1 MEAEGRKTG
10 IDGVGDVPWALIQ
23 RAANIGGWDWNIET
37 GALHWSDSIEP
48 LFGFTP
54 GQFGATYEAFLECV
68 HPDDRRYVVD
78 SVDACVEGGGDYAV
92 EHRIVWPDGTIRW
105 VSETGD
111 IVRDES
117 GNAVRMLGVVQDITD
132 YKTRQEHE
140 QLAGQILMCL
150 NRESTGADLVR
161 EVLKLV
167 KKATGFDAVAI
178 RQREGEDFPYLE
190 VDGFGE
196 DFVAAENYLC
206 SRDGAGNL
214 VYDSKGRPVMECMCG
229 NILRSRTDAALPFF
243 TEAGSFWTNST
254 TELLACTS
262 QEYLQVHTRNRCN
275 QAGYESVALIPL
287 RCGDEIVGL
296 LQLNDTRRGRFT
308 AEMISFLE
316 EIGTSIGIGMARAR
330 AEREVENL
338 AKFPSENPNPILR
351 VAKDGRLL
359 YANDA
364 CKSLLAQWRCALGQ
378 VVPDDWRRTI
388 SEVYSSGTDRKIEA
402 EVEGRTFSFVI
413 VPVVSADYVNLY
425 VRDITERKQAEKEL
439 YLRNRIAHVFLTLGD
454 DRMYVEVLEILR
466 EALASEYGF
475 FGYVDKTGDLVCPSM
490 TRDVWDRCEMESKTV
505 VFARDTWGDSIWGK
519 AVTTGQSQV
528 SNMPRKA
535 PKGHVKIDKVLS
547 VPIVYTEDSIGILTL
562 ANKLVG
568 YTPDDQ
574 ELLESVADFIA
585 PVLHARLQRERAEE
599 DLMKYR
605 DHLEELVQIRTTEL
619 TYANKKLLEEIE
631 GRKRLEKEILNI
643 SEREQRRIGRELHD
657 SIGQQFTGIAFMMK
671 ALEQKLADKLPGEA
685 TDVAEIKKL
694 VNQALDQTRG
704 LAKGLHP
711 IDLDAGSLPEA
722 LGELAATTEKMF
734 GIRCVLKCDG
744 PVPIDN
750 AEVAAHLYRITQE
763 AITNAIKHGKAQS
776 VHVELA
782 CTGDRDVLTIE
793 NDGLNFPEELGTR
806 GTGMGLHIMHH
817 RADMIGASLDI
828 RKAAGDGTIVSCSFR
843 NHGR

>member
-1 MEAEGRKTG
+1 
-10 IDGVGDVPWALIQ
+10 L
-23 RAANIGGWDWNIET
+23 
-37 GALHWSDSIEP
+37 
-48 LFGFTP
+48 
-54 GQFGATYEAFLECV
+54 
-68 HPDDRRYVVD
+68 
-78 SVDACVEGGGDYAV
+78 
-92 EHRIVWPDGTIRW
+92 
-105 VSETGD
+105 
-111 IVRDES
+111 VRD
-117 GNAVRMLGVVQDITD
+117 
-132 YKTRQEHE
+132 
-140 QLAGQILMCL
+140 
-150 NRESTGADLVR
+150 
-161 EVLKLV
+161 VLKLV

-206 SRDGAGNL
+206 CRDGTGNL
-214 VYDSKGRPVMECMCG
+214 VYDSQGRPVIECMCG

-254 TELLACTS
+254 TELLACTP
-262 QEYLQVHTRNRCN
+262 QEDLQVPTRNWCN
-275 QAGYESVALIPL
+275 RAGYESVALIPL

-308 AEMISFLE
+308 LEMMHFLE

-378 VVPDDWRRTI
+378 LVPDDWRRTI

-402 EVEGRTFSFVI
+402 EVKGRTFSFVI

-425 VRDITERKQAEKEL
+425 VRDITERKRDEEEIESLAKFPSENPNPVL
-439 YLRNRIAHVFLTLGD
+439 RIA
-454 DRMYVEVLEILR
+454 RNSMVLYANAAGSELLANWGCKVGEPVPGHWRQDIARILESGSS
-466 EALASEYGF
+466 EALEA
-475 FGYVDKTGDLVCPSM
+475 VC
-490 TRDVWDRCEMESKTV
+490 
-505 VFARDTWGDSIWGK
+505 GDSIF
-519 AVTTGQSQV
+519 SL
-528 SNMPRKA
+528 
-535 PKGHVKIDKVLS
+535 I
-547 VPIVYTEDSIGILTL
+547 
-562 ANKLVG
+562 
-568 YTPDDQ
+568 
-574 ELLESVADFIA
+574 IA
-585 PVLHARLQRERAEE
+585 PVADADYVNVYGIDITERKHAEKDIR
-599 DLMKYR
+599 DYR
-605 DHLEELVQIRTTEL
+605 DHLEELVQIRTAEL

-671 ALEQKLADKLPGEA
+671 ALEQKLADKLPDEA

-711 IDLDAGSLPEA
+711 IDLDAGSLTEA

-734 GIRCVLKCDG
+734 SIRCVLKCDE
-744 PVPIDN
+744 PVPIED

-776 VHVELA
+776 VQVELA
-782 CTGDRDVLTIE
+782 CRGDMNVLTIE
-793 NDGLNFPEELGTR
+793 NDGLDFPEELGTR
-806 GTGMGLHIMHH
+806 GTGMGLHIMNH